1 MALTRSLLT
10 AALIVGVVAAA
21 LADQP
26 PRSKSADPAGVYV
39 YKDKDGVWVVTF
51 EAGGTG
57 RSESWFI
64 EDGKVHTRSR
74 EFRWFMKGGEIVE
87 VWMGDDPMA
96 WLVVHRE
103 RLPDGKIRRLRTYLD
118 GKLLDRASKDEPA
131 LEYLGPEAKPRPR
144 PAAKPAELAKAAA
157 QEYLKALRAK
167 DLDRLLQAT
176 DAPWLEDGKRVVTDP
191 RDVAQ
196 LMKEKLEG
204 LSDPSDLPSEVLEVQ
219 RYGDVRDS
227 KTYRHLRDV
236 PGQFLDADD
245 WVVSNGRN
253 KQVYGSLFVRV
264 SGGKARVVGYYK

>member
-1 MALTRSLLT
+1 
-10 AALIVGVVAAA
+10 
-21 LADQP
+21 
-26 PRSKSADPAGVYV
+26 
-39 YKDKDGVWVVTF
+39 
-51 EAGGTG
+51 
-57 RSESWFI
+57 
-64 EDGKVHTRSR
+64 
-74 EFRWFMKGGEIVE
+74 MKGNEIVE

-118 GKLLDRASKDEPA
+118 GKLLDRAAKDEPA

-144 PAAKPAELAKAAA
+144 PPAKPAELARAAA
-157 QEYLKALRAK
+157 QEYLKALRAR

-176 DAPWLEDGKRVVTDP
+176 DAPWLEDGKRVVADP
-191 RDVAQ
+191 RDVAR
-196 LMKEKLEG
+196 LMKEKLER
-204 LSDPSDLPSEVLEVQ
+204 LRDPSDLPSEVLEVE